1 MSNAGD
7 RGAGI
12 GDRDDRL
19 DVAIDRA
26 VREMLDVEPPAGLR
40 GRVLDRL
47 DAFSPNPVV
56 SAFRRNVWWIA
67 GPIAAAAILVVAVLV
82 PWRHSA
88 PAVVTPAAPSMAKA
102 ETPRTVPPA
111 VSPRTSEPPRTVSLP
126 RASSAPGHQPIAR
139 LIDDRMIAA
148 AVAPADDTSG
158 IDPLSPIV
166 PIAVAASQPRDIAPK
181 QIAISP
187 LTPITELQIAPL
199 SPPDRRN

>member
-1 MSNAGD
+1 MSK
-7 RGAGI
+7 
-12 GDRDDRL
+12 L
-19 DVAIDRA
+19 DHEIDRA

-47 DAFSPNPVV
+47 DALSPNPVA
-56 SAFRRNVWWIA
+56 SAFRRNFWWIA

-82 PWRHSA
+82 PWRHAA
-88 PAVVTPAAPSMAKA
+88 PPIATPAAPSMANV
-102 ETPRTVPPA
+102 ETPHIVPPA
-111 VSPRTSEPPRTVSLP
+111 VSPKTSELPRTVSLP
-126 RASSAPGHQPIAR
+126 RPSSTPGQPPIAR
-139 LIDDRMIAA
+139 RIEDRMIVA
-148 AVAPADDTSG
+148 AVAPADDASG

-187 LTPITELQIAPL
+187 LAPITELQIAPL